1 MSKHKETMSN
11 VDTAWLQMDRP
22 TNLMMIASFMT
33 FDEPINYER
42 LLATIERRLL
52 IFDRFRQRV
61 VPPRLPFGNY
71 TWEDAVSYTHLLIE
85 TRQGARRWSTVGA
98 SANIID
104 ASWRALADSMEY
116 ALVTS

>member
-1 MSKHKETMSN
+1 MRILDGEN
-11 VDTAWLQMDRP
+11 NTA
-22 TNLMMIASFMT
+22 
-33 FDEPINYER
+33 
-42 LLATIERRLL
+42 ATT
-52 IFDRFRQRV
+52 RV
-61 VPPRLPFGNY
+61 
-71 TWEDAVSYTHLLIE
+71 LIE

>member
-33 FDEPINYER
+33 FDEPIDYER

-61 VPPRLPFGNY
+61 VPPRIPFGNY
-71 TWEDAVSYTHLLIE
+71 AWEDDPHFDIRAHVHRAALPLSLIH
-85 TRQGARRWSTVGA
+85 
-98 SANIID
+98 I
-104 ASWRALADSMEY
+104 
-116 ALVTS
+116 